1 MSDTYITM
9 PVIVHELVDEAVPVE
24 ELDAPQALDR
34 RSCLFRVR
42 LPPDQLNPL
51 VRSATCHIHTVH
63 QVGTAMR

>member
-24 ELDAPQALDR
+24 ELDEPQVLDR

-51 VRSATCHIHTVH
+51 VRRVQAAPLYHTRA
-63 QVGTAMR
+63 GTGL

>member
-9 PVIVHELVDEAVPVE
+9 PVIVHELVDEAVPLE

-51 VRSATCHIHTVH
+51 VRCALQCT
-63 QVGTAMR
+63 G